1 MTWIVSTEVINP
13 FGIRLGELNAE
24 DYKPYVRTSTS
35 NYRDMI
41 EFETYHGTNIG
52 GRQRYTYWIRI
63 VLESIIRDYIRQVY
77 NLPSDTEIE
86 QYLSTD
92 WVAIYHDDSNDGGA
106 SLRAIQEQTF
116 ETEAEALEF
125 VDTLGNPEPLMVMSN
140 NFTLVEASFRQEIDG
155 ETINRSI
162 KLTYTGDDIN
172 LYTITDLIN
181 FLAVFFEVP
190 QSRVL
195 SAIEYENNSR
205 PIITGSPYIKAIVI
219 NTDGPASNIEVDIDF
234 DGSSIPSDVT
244 VTVVDGDPI
253 VSTTMLENGDG
264 TITISDNGNINMRND
279 GGTFFLNEF
288 GNVGF
293 YANGDASLTA
303 NTQVQLGVGGTTITI
318 ENDCFTFRDST
329 GNVEYTA
336 DELSRLKNLLS

>member
-13 FGIRLGELNAE
+13 FGIRLGELNPE
-24 DYKPYVRTSTS
+24 DYKPYVRTFTS
-35 NYRDMI
+35 SALMTV
-41 EFETYHGTNIG
+41 EFETYHGTNVG
-52 GRQRYTYWIRI
+52 GRERHTYWIRI
-63 VLESIIRDYIRQVY
+63 VLEDIIRDYIRRVY
-77 NLPSDTEIE
+77 NLSYDTEIT
-86 QYLSTD
+86 QRFGLD
-92 WVAIYHDDSNDGGA
+92 WRVIYHDETSTAGYPTPP
-106 SLRAIQEQTF
+106 QKTTF
-116 ETEAEALEF
+116 VSKAEALEF

-140 NFTLVEASFRQEIDG
+140 NFTLVDANWQQEIDG
-155 ETINRSI
+155 ETVNRSI
-162 KLTYTGDDIN
+162 KLTYTGDDVN
-172 LYTITDLIN
+172 LYTISDLIN
-181 FLAVFFEVP
+181 FLAVFFEVS

-195 SAIEYENNSR
+195 SAIEYDNNLR
-205 PIITGSPYIKAIVI
+205 PIITSSPYIKATVI
-219 NTDGPASNIEVDIDF
+219 DVEGPTDNIEVDIDF